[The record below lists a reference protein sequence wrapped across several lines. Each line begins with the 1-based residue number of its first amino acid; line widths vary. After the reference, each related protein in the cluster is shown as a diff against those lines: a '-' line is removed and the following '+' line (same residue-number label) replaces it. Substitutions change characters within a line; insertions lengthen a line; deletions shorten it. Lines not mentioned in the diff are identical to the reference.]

1 MQVSFVSVR
10 GCARRT
16 NGGSQCLGERSFV
29 VEDIASWLGRMFG
42 KQVVMYL
49 HGGTLPSF
57 MAKFPNSTG
66 RVLGRPRA
74 PVAPSTFLTR
84 SVSGHGFSAQVILNV
99 IDI

>member
-10 GCARRT
+10 GCASSDQWWVVSRRAK
-16 NGGSQCLGERSFV
+16 LR
-29 VEDIASWLGRMFG
+29 VENIASWLGRMFG

-49 HGGTLPSF
+49 HSGTLPSF